1 MQFVDVLTEDDDG
14 TQNSLVAVVE
24 SVRDNLYTV
33 RYLSPTR
40 RTDIYKFEKV
50 TYDIELQSINYF
62 YDGLK
67 DFGFTE
73 TADGWLKISESDD
86 SNYSA
91 SDEPSSES
99 ESDTDESLEEEI
111 S

>member
-73 TADGWLKISESDD
+73 TADGWLKI
-86 SNYSA
+86 
-91 SDEPSSES
+91 P
-99 ESDTDESLEEEI
+99 
-111 S
+111 